1 MKYFIAGHNGM
12 VGRAVMQK
20 FQNEGKLDLLTA
32 SRQDLDLTSQK
43 EVLEFLRENKPDEII
58 ICAAKVGG
66 IQFNNDYPADFI
78 YDNLM
83 IQTNLINGAH
93 LSGINKLLFLGS
105 SCIYPKICD
114 QPIREDKLLSGY
126 LEPSNEAYAIA
137 KIAGIKMCESYNK
150 QFKRDYRSLMP
161 TNLYGPGDNFDL
173 ETSHVV
179 PALMR
184 KIHEAKVRQQKKV
197 EIWGSGKPKRE
208 FLHVNDM
215 ASACF
220 FVSNLD
226 KKVYSDSTLD
236 NFSHL
241 NVGTGFDISIEHLAK
256 LMSNI
261 IGYEGKLN
269 FDNKRL
275 DGTPRKL
282 LNVDKL
288 RSLGWNY
295 EIDLEEGLESTYLW
309 FLESIDKI
317 KPDA

>member
-1 MKYFIAGHNGM
+1 M

-241 NVGTGFDISIEHLAK
+241 NVGTGFDITIENLAK
-256 LMSNI
+256 LMTNI
-261 IGYEGKLN
+261 IGYEGKLY

-317 KPDA
+317 KSDA

>member
-241 NVGTGFDISIEHLAK
+241 NVGTGFDITIENLAK
-256 LMSNI
+256 LMTNI
-261 IGYEGKLN
+261 IGYEGKLY

-317 KPDA
+317 KSDA

>member
-241 NVGTGFDISIEHLAK
+241 NVGTGFDITIENLAK
-256 LMSNI
+256 LMTNI
-261 IGYEGKLN
+261 IGYEGKLYFN
-269 FDNKRL
+269 NKRL

-317 KPDA
+317 KSDA

>member
-1 MKYFIAGHNGM
+1 M

>member
-1 MKYFIAGHNGM
+1 M

-241 NVGTGFDISIEHLAK
+241 NVGTGLDITIENLAK
-256 LMSNI
+256 LMTNI
-261 IGYEGKLN
+261 IGYEGKLY

-317 KPDA
+317 KSDA

>member
-32 SRQDLDLTSQK
+32 SRQELDLTSQN
-43 EVLEFLRENKPDEII
+43 EVLEFLRENQPDEII

-105 SCIYPKICD
+105 SCIYPKICE

-184 KIHEAKVRQQKKV
+184 KIHEAKLGKQKKV

-226 KKVYSDSTLD
+226 KKVYSDSTSD

-241 NVGTGFDISIEHLAK
+241 NVGTGYDITIENLAK

-261 IGYEGKLN
+261 IGYEGKLH

-295 EIDLEEGLESTYLW
+295 EIDLEEGLESTYSW

-317 KPDA
+317 KSNA